1 MPGETSDVIISIIYA
16 AKQEKVN
23 FPLNL
28 YMFLLFVGSIFE
40 FTFFY
45 FFHWKVYFSVLLF
58 FSKFSHSLAPV
69 QT

>member
-40 FTFFY
+40 FTFF
-45 FFHWKVYFSVLLF
+45 FTFSTGKFTFRFYF
-58 FSKFSHSLAPV
+58 FSKIFA
-69 QT
+69 